1 MVFCFLLMAMYFQI
15 FILKMRGIKLSNQ
28 VYFKYKMNIYS
39 LDQKVSFVLKSSELF
54 RFITY

>member
-1 MVFCFLLMAMYFQI
+1 MAMYFQI